1 MTTRPGLLQTLLAV
15 VAGRPEDA
23 GESDAALLTAW
34 IDRSDERA
42 SRVLVNQHRRRVVH
56 AAAGV
61 LGPRC
66 ANEAEDV
73 AQDAF
78 ARAFERVASLRDRTQ
93 FGAWVARI
101 AFRLAIERRRLARMR
116 LEHVAADDAALET
129 NDGDADCLVRRAVEA
144 LPPVPRAVMHLHY
157 WLGYTVDEIGQL
169 LALPTN
175 TVKSHLARSRQRIA
189 ARIEEPR

>member
-1 MTTRPGLLQTLLAV
+1 MTTRPGLLQSLLAV
-15 VAGRPEDA
+15 VGGSPDDA

-42 SRVLVNQHRRRVVH
+42 CRVLVNRHRRHVVH

-61 LGPRC
+61 LGPRF
-66 ANEAEDV
+66 AVEAEDV

-78 ARAFERVASLRDRTQ
+78 ARAFERLASLRDRAQ

-116 LEHVAADDAALET
+116 LEHIAADDAALET
-129 NDGDADCLVRRAVEA
+129 SDRDADWLVRRAVEE